1 MPKTTSLTDDSQG
14 YRRSARLAGEEIT
27 HVSLSTRRHRKTK
40 SQYQAS
46 ETPTSRSPPAT
57 RITTP
62 QGDRSI
68 GQSTLRNLWE
78 QARSLYMGFGNETTH
93 QVEPTKGIQD
103 IIVHKRRNFQA
114 NKLNSSND
122 NSKGH
127 NKPIHHE
134 ARTQSFPPQNEGFH
148 EESLHHLE
156 LHQEAHHPTHRH
168 AAQDRLQHR
177 THESQ
182 AFTRNGQ
189 LLSQELIS
197 LRGTE
202 QGFHGP
208 TFKHNKGPWN
218 YYNMPSRNYHNYIHK

>member
-1 MPKTTSLTDDSQG
+1 
-14 YRRSARLAGEEIT
+14 
-27 HVSLSTRRHRKTK
+27 
-40 SQYQAS
+40 
-46 ETPTSRSPPAT
+46 
-57 RITTP
+57 
-62 QGDRSI
+62 
-68 GQSTLRNLWE
+68 
-78 QARSLYMGFGNETTH
+78 MGFGNETTH

-218 YYNMPSRNYHNYIHK
+218 YYNMPSRNHHNALEINCYARHTTTPTCQNIPILDIFLETRLPSRDDTESPLPRL